1 VKEWL
6 MPIVGT
12 IIATVVIALANL
24 FGSVSNNTKDID
36 RNRGEI
42 NDLEVDTEKKM
53 VLYRGFILGNKDKI
67 TVLETERKCAK

>member
-1 VKEWL
+1 MKEWL

-53 VLYRGFILGNKDKI
+53 VLYRGFILENRDRV
-67 TVLETERKCAK
+67 TVLETERNCAK